1 MSTTPALKP
10 FRFGALCAV
19 ASSGREWHDVARRAE
34 DEGFSTLQIVDHL
47 GGQLG
52 PIAALAAAA
61 AATTTL
67 RIGSHVFGND
77 YRHPVMLAK
86 ECATLDV
93 LSDGRLELGI
103 GAGWDVTDYE
113 YTGLRL
119 DRPSVRIERLLESLH
134 VMRGCFGSGLF
145 THDGQHYS
153 VSAYDGC
160 PKPIQR
166 PHPPLLIG
174 AGAQRMLGIAGR
186 EADIVG
192 LNFDLRSGR
201 TRRPPGTVLSARVA
215 ADGTAEMIRRKLEW
229 VRHGAGD
236 RFAGPEINVTSFRTV
251 ITGDRAGAA
260 ERLAAELG
268 IVPSVLLGM
277 PFALIGSVDEIVDTL
292 IERRHK
298 FGINYVTFPLRNV
311 VGPRDSLAAVVSRLA
326 GT

>member
-1 MSTTPALKP
+1 MPPSKP

-19 ASSGREWHDVARRAE
+19 ASSGREWRDVARRVEA
-34 DEGFSTLQIVDHL
+34 EGFSTLQIVDHL

-52 PIAALAAAA
+52 PIAALSAAAS
-61 AATTTL
+61 ATTTL

-113 YTGLRL
+113 YAGLQL
-119 DRPSVRIERLLESLH
+119 DRPAVRIQRLLESLH
-134 VMRGCFGSGLF
+134 IVRGCFASGPF
-145 THDGQHYS
+145 TYAGEHYS
-153 VSAYDGC
+153 VNTYDGR

-174 AGAQRMLGIAGR
+174 AGAERMLGIAGR

-192 LNFDLRSGR
+192 LNFDLRTGR

-215 ADGTAEMIRRKLEW
+215 ADGTADMIHKKLEW
-229 VRHGAGD
+229 VRRGAGG
-236 RFAGPEINVTSFRTV
+236 RFGALELNVTSYRTI
-251 ITGDRAGAA
+251 ITDDRASAA
-260 ERLAAELG
+260 QRLAAELD
-268 IVPSVLLGM
+268 IEPSALLGI
-277 PFALIGSVDEIVDTL
+277 PFALIGSADQIVDTL
-292 IERRHK
+292 IERREL
-298 FGINYVTFPLRNV
+298 FGISYVTFPIRNV
-311 VGPRDSLAAVVSRLA
+311 IGPRQGLAEVVSRLA